1 MKKIY
6 ARFKAILYLIFIL
19 FNAIF
24 IFILFSLVNSQ
35 EKLHRIRKTWAKIQ
49 SKVIPFDIELV
60 GELKEADMILMNHQ
74 SILDIIALEKIYP
87 KNIAWIAKKEL
98 AKIPIFKI
106 CMTKP
111 KLICIDRKN
120 PRDIVRLL
128 KEAKERLSEG
138 RVLAIF
144 PEGTRSRNEKILK
157 FQNGAKILAEKLDLK
172 IQPLL
177 IVDSSKILD
186 SKDFTINSGTLKI
199 ICLDL
204 VDTSKENWLD
214 ETRKTMQ
221 DILDKERLKRK
232 EK

>member
-157 FQNGAKILAEKLDLK
+157 FQNGAKILAEKLNLK

-221 DILDKERLKRK
+221 DILDKERLKKK